1 MPYQAVY
8 YRDSDGNEPVTRAI
22 DRLPVECQD
31 SVDWSIGLLN
41 SLSDARP
48 GLPHPYSSA
57 LKGGKYRAFREL
69 RASCGGTHY
78 RIIFRRSH
86 RFLYSCISS
95 AKTPTRFPRRRRS
108 SRSSGGST
116 SPLEWTPR
124 SAIRH
129 GRWAG
134 TLPES

>member
-8 YRDSDGNEPVTRAI
+8 YRDSDGNEPVNQAI
-22 DRLPVECQD
+22 DRLPDECQD

-69 RASCGGTHY
+69 RTSCGGTHY

-86 RFLYSCISS
+86 RFLILLHFFRKDTDQVPEAEKKLALERWLDFTSRMD
-95 AKTPTRFPRRRRS
+95 APVRNPPR
-108 SRSSGGST
+108 
-116 SPLEWTPR
+116 
-124 SAIRH
+124 AM
-129 GRWAG
+129 GRDA
-134 TLPES
+134 P